1 MGKETL
7 RLPSQNAQGTS
18 KKVYL
23 EALRYIA
30 IFFVIYNHTA
40 GNGFLLFVD
49 PYQPRW
55 LYPIHLFVSQIDKMA
70 VPIFFMISGSLLL
83 GKEEPISV
91 VLKKRVLRILLVLL
105 GISLFYLFY
114 NDISLTQNTATE
126 PTLISDPALSDP
138 TLKDM
143 LWNKSALRE
152 VTLADPTVT
161 DPTAQNVTF
170 LGFFNLV
177 YNQELSPQLW
187 YLYAYLG
194 AMLMLPFL
202 RKIAKHLTYK
212 ESCYL
217 LVGNL
222 LFVGIIPSVLY
233 LINGEYI
240 STIGHFSVPLFTER
254 PFFYML
260 MGYFLEHIVP
270 EEKYNRKNAILAVV
284 LFFVFGAMDSYL
296 THRLILDLRE
306 AESSS
311 FFSYNLFSCLI
322 AVPAMSLF
330 FLVKY
335 FFMKVHIPNI
345 LEKIIVACGSA
356 VFGIYLLEA
365 VLRRETYAV
374 FVTLDR
380 FLPRVFAC
388 SIWVIVCMLLGTA
401 ITLILKK
408 IPVVRKFL

>member
-1 MGKETL
+1 MRKETP
-7 RLPSQNAQGTS
+7 RLPCQDAQGTS

-30 IFFVIYNHTA
+30 IFFAIYNHTA
-40 GNGFLLFVD
+40 ANGFLLFVD
-49 PYQPRW
+49 PYQPQW
-55 LYPIHLFVSQIDKMA
+55 LYPIHLFVSQIDKIA

-83 GKEEPISV
+83 GKDEPISV
-91 VLKKRVLRILLVLL
+91 VLKKRVLKIVLVLL
-105 GISLFYLFY
+105 GVSLFYLFY

-143 LWNKSALRE
+143 LREKLALRE
-152 VTLADPTVT
+152 AVLTDPTAT
-161 DPTAQNVTF
+161 DPTAQDVTF
-170 LGFFNLV
+170 FGFFNLV
-177 YNQELSPQLW
+177 YSQELSPQLW

-212 ESCYL
+212 ESLYL
-217 LVGNL
+217 LAGNL
-222 LFVGIIPSVLY
+222 LFVGIIPCALY
-233 LINGEYI
+233 LINGEYL

-254 PFFYML
+254 PIFYML
-260 MGYFLEHIVP
+260 MGYFLEYIMP
-270 EEKYNRKNAILAVV
+270 KEKYNRKNALLAVV
-284 LFFVFGAMDSYL
+284 LFIVFGAMDSYV

-306 AESSS
+306 AESTS
-311 FFSYNLFSCLI
+311 FFSYSLFSCLI
-322 AVPAMSLF
+322 AIPAMSVF

-335 FFMKVHIPNI
+335 FFMKVRIPNV

-356 VFGIYLLEA
+356 VFGVYLLEA
-365 VLRRETYAV
+365 VLRRETYGIFQA
-374 FVTLDR
+374 LDQY
-380 FLPRVFAC
+380 LPKGVAC
-388 SIWVIVCMLLGTA
+388 SIWVIICMLLGTV

-408 IPVVRKFL
+408 IPGVRKVL

>member
-1 MGKETL
+1 MKKESL
-7 RLPSQNAQGTS
+7 RLPCQNAQGSS

-23 EALRYIA
+23 EVLRFVA

-40 GNGFLLFVD
+40 ANGFLLFAD
-49 PYQPRW
+49 ADQPQW
-55 LYPIHLFVSQIDKMA
+55 LYPIHLFVSQIDKIA

-83 GKEEPISV
+83 DKDEPISV

-114 NDISLTQNTATE
+114 NDISLTQSTSVE
-126 PTLISDPALSDP
+126 SIWGSDPAMSDP

-143 LWNKSALRE
+143 LSKKLALKE
-152 VTLADPTVT
+152 VSLADPTVT
-161 DPTAQNVTF
+161 DPTAKDVTF

-212 ESCYL
+212 ESLYL
-217 LVGNL
+217 LICNL
-222 LFVGIIPSVLY
+222 LFVGIIPCVLY

-254 PFFYML
+254 PIFYML
-260 MGYFLEHIVP
+260 MGYFLEHIMP
-270 EEKYNRKNAILAVV
+270 KEKYNCKNAILAVV
-284 LFFVFGAMDSYL
+284 LFIVFGAMDSYV
-296 THRLILDLRE
+296 THLLIVDLKE
-306 AESSS
+306 AQISQPYSP
-311 FFSYNLFSCLI
+311 YLFSCLI
-322 AVPAMSLF
+322 AVPAMSVF

-335 FFMKVHIPNI
+335 FFMKVRIPNV
-345 LEKIIVACGSA
+345 LEKIIVACGST

-365 VLRRETYAV
+365 VLRRETYGIFQA
-374 FVTLDR
+374 LDQY
-380 FLPRVFAC
+380 LPKGVAC
-388 SIWVIVCMLLGTA
+388 SIWVIICILLGTV

-408 IPVVRKFL
+408 IPGVRKLL